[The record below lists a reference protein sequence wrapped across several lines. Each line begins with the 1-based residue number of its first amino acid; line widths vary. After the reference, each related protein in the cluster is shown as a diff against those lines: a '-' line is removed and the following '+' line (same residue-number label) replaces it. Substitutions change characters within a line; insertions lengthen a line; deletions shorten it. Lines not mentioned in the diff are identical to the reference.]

1 MPQYNAWIG
10 VSAIT
15 PKIFEFLSPNTEES
29 KIKQY
34 VEDAQNLD
42 LLSILD
48 DSLLESI
55 NTLLNSSPPDDNELY
70 QFFEYYVKPYLAGAT
85 MVRYLPFSNM
95 HLTQWGTEQY
105 TQDGFGQVT
114 DKRFAEM
121 QNHIRSKT
129 SAFESRMINY
139 LKKVNYT
146 LDGIVYKG
154 YECNNVRKKQSF
166 SVLGAGGINKVN
178 RFRDGRVY

>member
-10 VSAIT
+10 VSDIT
-15 PKIFEFLSPNTEES
+15 PIFEILSPNTES
-29 KIKQY
+29 AKIEQY
-34 VEDAQNLD
+34 VYDAQNLD

-48 DSLLESI
+48 DALLEAI
-55 NTLLNSSPPDDNELY
+55 NTEVRYPPINPTEITAFYKD
-70 QFFEYYVKPYLAGAT
+70 YVKPYLAGAT

-95 HLTQWGTEQY
+95 HVTQWGTEQY

-114 DKRFAEM
+114 DKRFADM

-129 SAFESRMINY
+129 SALQSRMINY
-139 LKKVNYT
+139 LKSVNYT

-154 YECNNVRKKQSF
+154 LECNNIRKKQSF
-166 SVLGAGGINKVN
+166 SVLGAGNTNKVN
-178 RFRDGRVY
+178 RFIDGRVY